1 MTATVTTSR
10 LRQLGTMV
18 RRGLV
23 RTLVWFGLVEEPSSD
38 AAGRL
43 APTLLRSTGWLLSA
57 LGVGITLSLGAN
69 IAFDA
74 GPAFFEG
81 RLGGF
86 ANASPSHVAEV
97 VEGDSFASV
106 GKAVTSLG
114 VVHNAYS
121 PAAETFSV
129 RVEGYHVRLD
139 EVAMLCGTST
149 VVMFKPSSDTVAY
162 VRRAPWPCHTLLVGL
177 VRTDSG
183 DAILA
188 RISLDGRPL
197 PGRVVDSSGSEQAGS
212 FSVHPPGLEPGTH

>member
-10 LRQLGTMV
+10 LRQLGKMV

-23 RTLVWFGLVEEPSSD
+23 RTLVWFGLVEEPSPD
-38 AAGRL
+38 APARL
-43 APTLLRSTGWLLSA
+43 APTLLRSAAWLLFA
-57 LGVGITLSLGAN
+57 VGVGITLSLGAN

-86 ANASPSHVAEV
+86 ANASPLHVAEV
-97 VEGDSFASV
+97 VEDDSFASV

-114 VVHNAYS
+114 IVHNAYS
-121 PAAETFSV
+121 PTAETFSV
-129 RVEGYHVRLD
+129 RIEGYQVRLD
-139 EVAMLCGTST
+139 EVALLCGHST

-177 VRTDSG
+177 VRTDSD
-183 DAILA
+183 DAILVTV
-188 RISLDGRPL
+188 SLDGRPL
-197 PGRVVDSSGSEQAGS
+197 PGPVVDSSGSEQAGS